1 MGVARSVLLWASG
14 NGVLRRTAPR
24 LWFVRRAVRKF
35 MPGEELAD
43 ALDAAER
50 FAGAGIPAIITHLG
64 EAITNP
70 DEAGAVADHYLWAL
84 GEIDRRGLDVEV
96 SPKLSQLGFDV
107 DLDRCREGF
116 ERIVRA
122 AAERKRW
129 VWIDMESK
137 EYVDGTLDIYRGAL
151 EISPDV
157 GLCLQAYLHR
167 TPDDLEA
174 LLPHRPSIRLVKG
187 AYREPKDHALAGR
200 TEIDAAYL
208 RLARRIL
215 EGRRDGEIRRFG
227 AATHDLRLLGGV
239 ATASRDLGVPVKEW
253 ETQMLYGIREADQYR
268 LAERGYPLRVLIA
281 YGPAW
286 YPWYVRR
293 LAEKPGENLMYVARN
308 VLARAPAS

>member
-1 MGVARSVLLWASG
+1 MGVARSMLLWASG

-50 FAGAGIPAIITHLG
+50 FARAGIPALITHLG

-70 DEAGAVADHYLWAL
+70 DEARAVADHYLRAL
-84 GEIDRRGLDVEV
+84 EEIDRRGLDVEV

-107 DLDRCREGF
+107 DVDLSREGF
-116 ERIVRA
+116 ERVVRA
-122 AAERKRW
+122 AAERGRW
-129 VWIDMESK
+129 VWIDMEAK
-137 EYVDGTLDIYRGAL
+137 EYVGGTLDVYRRAL
-151 EISPDV
+151 EVSPDV

-167 TPDDLEA
+167 TPEDLEA
-174 LLPHRPSIRLVKG
+174 LLPHGPSIRLVKG
-187 AYREPKDHALAGR
+187 AYREPKEHAIQDRG
-200 TEIDAAYL
+200 EIDEAYL

-215 EGRRDGEIRRFG
+215 EALRDGAVRRFG
-227 AATHDLRLLGGV
+227 AATHDVRLLGRV
-239 ATASRDLGVPVKEW
+239 ATDSRELGIPVKDW
-253 ETQMLYGIREADQYR
+253 ETQMLYGIRQAEQYR
-268 LAERGYPLRVLIA
+268 LAERGYPVKVLIA

-293 LAEKPGENLMYVARN
+293 LAEKPGENLIYVARN
-308 VLARAPAS
+308 VFAATPR

>member
-1 MGVARSVLLWASG
+1 MGVARSMLLWASG

-50 FAGAGIPAIITHLG
+50 FAKAGIPALITHLG

-70 DEAGAVADHYLWAL
+70 DEARAVADHYLRAL
-84 GEIDRRGLDVEV
+84 EEIDRRGLDVEV

-107 DLDRCREGF
+107 DVDLSREGF
-116 ERIVRA
+116 ERVVRA
-122 AAERKRW
+122 AAERGRW
-129 VWIDMESK
+129 VWIDMEAK
-137 EYVDGTLDIYRGAL
+137 EYVGGTLDVYRRAL
-151 EISPDV
+151 EVSPDV

-167 TPDDLEA
+167 TPEDLEA
-174 LLPHRPSIRLVKG
+174 LLPHGPSIRLVKG
-187 AYREPKDHALAGR
+187 AYREPKEHAIQDRG
-200 TEIDAAYL
+200 EIDEAYL

-215 EGRRDGEIRRFG
+215 EALRDGAVRRFG
-227 AATHDLRLLGGV
+227 AATHDVRLLGRV
-239 ATASRDLGVPVKEW
+239 ATDSRELGIPVKDW
-253 ETQMLYGIREADQYR
+253 ETQMLYGIRQAEQYR
-268 LAERGYPLRVLIA
+268 LAERGYPVKVLIA

-293 LAEKPGENLMYVARN
+293 LAEKPGENLIYVARN
-308 VLARAPAS
+308 VFAATPR

>member
-1 MGVARSVLLWASG
+1 MGVARSMLLWASG

-50 FAGAGIPAIITHLG
+50 FARAGIPALITHLG

-70 DEAGAVADHYLWAL
+70 DEARAVADHYLRAL
-84 GEIDRRGLDVEV
+84 EEIDRRGLDVEV

-107 DLDRCREGF
+107 DVDLSREGF

-122 AAERKRW
+122 AAERGRW
-129 VWIDMESK
+129 VWIDMEAK
-137 EYVDGTLDIYRGAL
+137 EYVGGTLDVYRRAL
-151 EISPDV
+151 EVSPDV

-167 TPDDLEA
+167 TPEDLEA
-174 LLPHRPSIRLVKG
+174 LLPHGPSIRLVKG
-187 AYREPKDHALAGR
+187 AYREPKEHAIQDRG
-200 TEIDAAYL
+200 EIDEAYL

-215 EGRRDGEIRRFG
+215 EGLRDGTVRRFG
-227 AATHDLRLLGGV
+227 AATHDLGLLGKV
-239 ATASRDLGVPVKEW
+239 AAASRDLGIPVKDW
-253 ETQMLYGIREADQYR
+253 ETQMLYGIRQAEQYR
-268 LAERGYPLRVLIA
+268 LAERGYPVKVLIA

-293 LAEKPGENLMYVARN
+293 LAEKPGENLIYVARN
-308 VLARAPAS
+308 VFAATPR